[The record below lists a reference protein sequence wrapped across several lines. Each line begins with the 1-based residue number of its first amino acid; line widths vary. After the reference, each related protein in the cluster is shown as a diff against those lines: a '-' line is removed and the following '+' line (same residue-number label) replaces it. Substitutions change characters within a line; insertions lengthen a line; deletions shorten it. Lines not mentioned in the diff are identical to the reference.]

1 MPNSHP
7 DVLVIGAGPAGISAA
22 WELSRKGKKVLVVE
36 KESQVGG
43 LAKTMRFEEES
54 GVYLTD
60 NGPHRF
66 ISKQQYLTD
75 MVGDLLGEHW
85 TKVPRLTRFFVGDK
99 FYFYPVRLGNVLKQ
113 IGPIKAVHFFVD
125 YLKEHICSRISPR
138 EMKSFEDFVVARFGR
153 TLAEFNMINYTE
165 KIWGIPAGEI
175 SIDWAQQRIA
185 GMSLWATIKKMIFK
199 KSGPK
204 SLTSAF
210 YYPDRGAG
218 LIYETMADEV
228 IKNGGEILLSSEPVS
243 FSCAGKI
250 VKEVKLKRKDGE
262 LFSVSPSAVVSSVPV
277 TQCIGL
283 FDPPPPAEVLSA
295 AKNLKFRSQVYLF
308 LTINKEKVTDD
319 NWVYFP
325 DKNIPFGR
333 ICEPKNF
340 SRIMSPEGKTS
351 LFIEF
356 FCFEGDEIWNASK
369 AMLFD
374 MAIEWLE
381 KLKFLKREEVIN
393 VYYLK
398 QLYAYP
404 VYDLNYKNHVKKALS
419 FLDSFENYYAIGR
432 PGRFRYTNQD
442 HSIEMGLLAAKSI
455 LEGSR
460 MDIDSVG
467 GGKEY
472 YEQAEKK

>member
-1 MPNSHP
+1 
-7 DVLVIGAGPAGISAA
+7 
-22 WELSRKGKKVLVVE
+22 
-36 KESQVGG
+36 
-43 LAKTMRFEEES
+43 
-54 GVYLTD
+54 
-60 NGPHRF
+60 
-66 ISKQQYLTD
+66 
-75 MVGDLLGEHW
+75 
-85 TKVPRLTRFFVGDK
+85 
-99 FYFYPVRLGNVLKQ
+99 
-113 IGPIKAVHFFVD
+113 
-125 YLKEHICSRISPR
+125 
-138 EMKSFEDFVVARFGR
+138 
-153 TLAEFNMINYTE
+153 
-165 KIWGIPAGEI
+165 
-175 SIDWAQQRIA
+175 
-185 GMSLWATIKKMIFK
+185 
-199 KSGPK
+199 
-204 SLTSAF
+204 
-210 YYPDRGAG
+210 
-218 LIYETMADEV
+218 
-228 IKNGGEILLSSEPVS
+228 
-243 FSCAGKI
+243 
-250 VKEVKLKRKDGE
+250 
-262 LFSVSPSAVVSSVPV
+262 
-277 TQCIGL
+277 
-283 FDPPPPAEVLSA
+283 
-295 AKNLKFRSQVYLF
+295 
-308 LTINKEKVTDD
+308 
-319 NWVYFP
+319 
-325 DKNIPFGR
+325 
-333 ICEPKNF
+333 
-340 SRIMSPEGKTS
+340 MSPEGKTS